1 MAEGE
6 GCVIV
11 ETAVD
16 RILTAIGEG
25 YELISGTPPRS
36 RERTAREALRSR
48 GSIIA
53 DERVVY
59 AVEAVAVGGLGCST
73 QIPSR
78 RASVVVI
85 HCRVGPVYVQHRHII
100 EIDGIVDVAVDS
112 VSGVDKHIYRRANG
126 RAQSYT

>member
-59 AVEAVAVGGLGCST
+59 AVEAVAVGAWGVVHKF
-73 QIPSR
+73 
-78 RASVVVI
+78 RA
-85 HCRVGPVYVQHRHII
+85 G
-100 EIDGIVDVAVDS
+100 E
-112 VSGVDKHIYRRANG
+112 RALL
-126 RAQSYT
+126 